1 MRLIDSSCPCC
12 FDVSLECFMRRTTT
26 TTSTTTP
33 TPTTTTQKPNT
44 TAMPCCDYSS
54 SSESSESD
62 ERGIILAIGIKNKVP
77 EKDCSSTDCSLNGH
91 CFGSVGDPMCLCR
104 IGYCGP
110 RCNTTTCF
118 GDSGCNDHGWC
129 LASSNSSQCIC
140 RSGWSGKYCQ
150 KKD

>member
-1 MRLIDSSCPCC
+1 
-12 FDVSLECFMRRTTT
+12 
-26 TTSTTTP
+26 
-33 TPTTTTQKPNT
+33 
-44 TAMPCCDYSS
+44 MPCCDYSS

-77 EKDCSSTDCSLNGH
+77 EKAA
-91 CFGSVGDPMCLCR
+91 
-104 IGYCGP
+104 
-110 RCNTTTCF
+110 TCF